1 MPDIIYNFTDCTEAT
16 ISTPT
21 TNLEFLSDI
30 NNTNTSG
37 KDYTNI
43 ECYRLTYSL
52 NCCEDNVLDL
62 PVPYDINFNIINCQ
76 SVTVLGTPAVIY
88 TFEITGINGN
98 FINNI
103 QYELVGNPLTNLV
116 FTVVNNVARVDI
128 LSPVNITVPEYD
140 MKITTNKGFEYD
152 INFNITQIITQICV
166 SSTYSYTILNRVY
179 PDLPNNVVI
188 DLNNELDLLEL
199 YQTNPLL
206 SGVYNIQI
214 DEITSNS
221 MNASIFNYYFIDCG
235 EIKCKV
241 VNELAICTE
250 TNVFN
255 FYDALNY
262 SNECQDSLLYSDI
275 CDIY

>member
-103 QYELVGNPLTNLV
+103 QYELV
-116 FTVVNNVARVDI
+116 
-128 LSPVNITVPEYD
+128 
-140 MKITTNKGFEYD
+140 
-152 INFNITQIITQICV
+152 
-166 SSTYSYTILNRVY
+166 
-179 PDLPNNVVI
+179 
-188 DLNNELDLLEL
+188 
-199 YQTNPLL
+199 
-206 SGVYNIQI
+206 
-214 DEITSNS
+214 
-221 MNASIFNYYFIDCG
+221 
-235 EIKCKV
+235 
-241 VNELAICTE
+241 
-250 TNVFN
+250 
-255 FYDALNY
+255 
-262 SNECQDSLLYSDI
+262 
-275 CDIY
+275 